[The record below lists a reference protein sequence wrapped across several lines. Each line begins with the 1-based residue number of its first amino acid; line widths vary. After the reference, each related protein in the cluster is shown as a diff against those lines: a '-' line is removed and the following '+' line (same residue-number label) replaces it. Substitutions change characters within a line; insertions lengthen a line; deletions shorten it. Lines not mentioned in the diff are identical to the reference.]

1 MLKKNMNKRKTHE
14 WQERTKGKRH
24 ASGNLVSCPDFL
36 CVKIFSYWST
46 KGRAVSNIQSMFDLC
61 IYTTQW
67 RKTQGE
73 ACFPSAASEWGTHYA
88 RVPLFLLH
96 AHTYCIPRREITRNA
111 DCVTHIYRSKA
122 IRAARGEETKQGLIY
137 KLYRR
142 KTRKGIRGEKWRK
155 CRPQKASVRPEDVRV
170 VRYTKLDRWWWV
182 CSVLQ
187 QGGGGPEFKWKC
199 INVIEQS
206 DTNEV

>member
-1 MLKKNMNKRKTHE
+1 MKRHETQE
-14 WQERTKGKRH
+14 WQERRKGKRH

-36 CVKIFSYWST
+36 WVKIFSYWST
-46 KGRAVSNIQSMFDLC
+46 KGRAASNVYSMFDLC
-61 IYTTQW
+61 IYTTQS

-73 ACFPSAASEWGTHYA
+73 ACFPSAASERGTHYV

-96 AHTYCIPRREITRNA
+96 AHTYCIQRLEITRNA

-155 CRPQKASVRPEDVRV
+155 
-170 VRYTKLDRWWWV
+170 
-182 CSVLQ
+182 
-187 QGGGGPEFKWKC
+187 
-199 INVIEQS
+199 
-206 DTNEV
+206 